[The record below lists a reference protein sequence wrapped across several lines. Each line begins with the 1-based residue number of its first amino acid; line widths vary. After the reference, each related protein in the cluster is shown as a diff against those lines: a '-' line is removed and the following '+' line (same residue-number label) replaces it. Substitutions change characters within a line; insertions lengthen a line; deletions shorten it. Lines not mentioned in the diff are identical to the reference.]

1 VPLRPSYPVHTA
13 RLLLRQLGR
22 EDTPALLEYRSLP
35 EVCRWVPFE
44 RMNAQ
49 TVAARLQGPWAAT
62 SLEAEGDVL
71 TLGVEAATTGEVI
84 GDVML
89 RWLSAEHSC
98 GELGYVFH
106 PAFAGQGYAAEAA
119 HAVLHLAFDDMALHR
134 VIARIDARN
143 VASVGV
149 ATRLGMRQEAHLV
162 ENERFKG
169 EWSDE
174 LDFGLL
180 EREWLAQHRDGCPTW
195 RGAPTIGRRR

>member
-1 VPLRPSYPVHTA
+1 VPLRPSYPVRTA
-13 RLLLRQLGR
+13 RLLLRPLR
-22 EDTPALLEYRSLP
+22 AADTPDLVAYRSLP

-44 RMNAQ
+44 PMNAE
-49 TVAARLQGPWAAT
+49 TIASRLRGPWAAT
-62 SLEAEGDVL
+62 TLETEGDVL
-71 TLGVEAATTGEVI
+71 TLGVEVPTTGEVI

-98 GELGYVFH
+98 GEVGYVFH
-106 PAFAGQGYAAEAA
+106 PAVAGQGYATEAA

-143 VASVGV
+143 QMSARVVA
-149 ATRLGMRQEAHLV
+149 RLGMRQEAHLV

-174 LDFGLL
+174 LDYGLL
-180 EREWLAQHRDGCPTW
+180 EREWLARHRDGC
-195 RGAPTIGRRR
+195 RAPTIGQRH

>member
-1 VPLRPSYPVHTA
+1 MPLRPSYPVRTA
-13 RLLLRQLGR
+13 RLLLRPLR
-22 EDTPALLEYRSLP
+22 AADTPDLVAYRSLP

-44 RMNAQ
+44 PMNAE
-49 TVAARLQGPWAAT
+49 TIASRLRGPWAAT
-62 SLEAEGDVL
+62 TLETEGDVL
-71 TLGVEAATTGEVI
+71 TLGVEVPTTGEVI

-98 GELGYVFH
+98 GEVGYVFH
-106 PAFAGQGYAAEAA
+106 PAFAGQGYATEAA

-143 VASVGV
+143 QMSARVVA
-149 ATRLGMRQEAHLV
+149 RLGMRQEAHLV

-174 LDFGLL
+174 LDYGLL
-180 EREWLAQHRDGCPTW
+180 EREWLAQHRDGC
-195 RGAPTIGRRR
+195 RAPAIGQRH

>member
-1 VPLRPSYPVHTA
+1 MPLRPSYPVRTA
-13 RLLLRQLGR
+13 RLLLRPLHKG
-22 EDTPALLEYRSLP
+22 DVPDLLAYRSLP

-44 RMNAQ
+44 PMNAE
-49 TVAARLQGPWAAT
+49 TIAARLRGQWAAT
-62 SLEAEGDVL
+62 TLEAEGDVL
-71 TLGVEAATTGEVI
+71 TLGVELATTGEVI

-89 RWLSAEHSC
+89 RWITAKHSC
-98 GELGYVFH
+98 GEVGYVFH
-106 PAFAGQGYAAEAA
+106 PAFAGQGYATEAV

-143 VASVGV
+143 LTSTRVVA
-149 ATRLGMRQEAHLV
+149 RLGMRQEAHLV

-180 EREWLAQHRDGCPTW
+180 EREWLAQHRDGCPTPL
-195 RGAPTIGRRR
+195 GTQTIGQRQ